1 MSGFALRL
9 PSMTHVDLLPL
20 IEMRPRRPSLPP
32 DHLSDDE
39 RFGPPDRLNDSSIGR
54 NNGMSNTENGRSLP
68 PSEVLEAPLSSRP
81 PRTNLTSS
89 PQARTPIRND
99 SVPNEEQHSRQP
111 HLRNASHSTIS
122 EPERRPGLKSKKS
135 LPDLRQSHADI
146 LAERRTGT
154 GAEDVLR
161 QRVTPSLAK
170 RQLEER
176 SPASLSPSFFRPP
189 LAVHLS
195 SSLPGSSRSV
205 TARALPTPAGKGSAS
220 RIPLSTATA
229 DFETPPGKLNQNQVE
244 RNASGL
250 ERNSGAYFRRLSML
264 PASTISKAVPA
275 TLLEFADAIR
285 GILFSLSQM
294 YNALRQFVVFA
305 SQDRLP
311 APLARLMGTADGST
325 SLLINALDR
334 FDSFSRR
341 GTPDP
346 AIVRDIFV
354 TCRDNVVVFGRLVT
368 ALGPHLKALLATADV
383 RYARTLLVLLYGSMG
398 EIANSWNS
406 ISPKLQELSTSTD
419 ALSITTLILQPPTP
433 SPTNQSGGTSSRPS
447 TAGVYRARSRTRRHA
462 GSFSVEDVQ
471 LGAVIPPAPY
481 STPVIP
487 AYEPPSSALPTV
499 QSYSP
504 TPPSIPADLYSDYNV
519 GASGTIKGRSGKS
532 RTPLSNSIPLPSQP
546 GYQDMLQSAFDQPMT
561 PGAGLM
567 YAEPDGP
574 PSALHSN
581 FNGGASLNGTS
592 LPSSVQPYL
601 SRSEGARNPLPVPP
615 APSGGADEM
624 FLEMVQATTS
634 VAFDVYGMLL
644 DSFDEEA
651 DGEDDDGAGI
661 LMRDLGPRRTKELT
675 DMCILGNEQ
684 TTKLRGAL
692 GRVRGLSITSGSLK
706 FSTADAKRL
715 GDESYAFVQVRFS
728 SRHASLS
735 HFDTNTTFWIDGH
748 SIR

>member
-1 MSGFALRL
+1 
-9 PSMTHVDLLPL
+9 
-20 IEMRPRRPSLPP
+20 MRPKKSSIPL

-39 RFGPPDRLNDSSIGR
+39 RSSPQDRLKDSSNGR
-54 NNGMSNTENGRSLP
+54 INGTIVTENGRHFSSAESLDP
-68 PSEVLEAPLSSRP
+68 PPSSRP
-81 PRTNLTSS
+81 LRTNPATSPRT
-89 PQARTPIRND
+89 RTPIRND
-99 SVPNEEQHSRQP
+99 SVSTDDQHSRQP

-154 GAEDVLR
+154 ESEDILR
-161 QRVTPSLAK
+161 QRVTPSLAR
-170 RQLEER
+170 RQLEEKL
-176 SPASLSPSFFRPP
+176 PVSLPPSSFRPP

-195 SSLPGSSRSV
+195 SSLPGSSRSTSTRV
-205 TARALPTPAGKGSAS
+205 QPPPSVQELAS
-220 RIPLSTATA
+220 RIPVSTAKA
-229 DFETPPGKLNQNQVE
+229 DFETPPGKLNQNEVTG
-244 RNASGL
+244 NASGF

-311 APLARLMGTADGST
+311 AALARLMGTADGST

-354 TCRDNVVVFGRLVT
+354 TCRDNVVIFGRLVT

-406 ISPKLQELSTSTD
+406 ISPKLQELSSATD
-419 ALSITTLILQPPTP
+419 SLSITTLILQPPTP
-433 SPTNQSGGTSSRPS
+433 SPTNLSGGTSSRPT

-471 LGAVIPPAPY
+471 LGAVIAPAPY

-487 AYEPPSSALPTV
+487 AYEPPTSALPTLP
-499 QSYSP
+499 SNSP
-504 TPPSIPADLYSDYNV
+504 TPQFLPTDPYSGYNV
-519 GASGTIKGRSGKS
+519 GASGTIKGRSGKP
-532 RTPLSNSIPLPSQP
+532 RTPLSNSIPLPPQP

-561 PGAGLM
+561 PGAGVM
-567 YAEPDGP
+567 FAEPETT
-574 PSALHSN
+574 PSAVHNN
-581 FNGGASLNGTS
+581 FNGGASLSTTS
-592 LPSSVQPYL
+592 IPSSAQPYL

-615 APSGGADEM
+615 APSAGADEM
-624 FLEMVQATTS
+624 FLEMVEATTS

-692 GRVRGLSITSGSLK
+692 GRVRGLSVTLGSLK

-715 GDESYAFVQVRFS
+715 GDESYAFVQVRPIRLGCCFFTS
-728 SRHASLS
+728 FH
-735 HFDTNTTFWIDGH
+735 TYTTFCTDCH
-748 SIR
+748 SFRQTR